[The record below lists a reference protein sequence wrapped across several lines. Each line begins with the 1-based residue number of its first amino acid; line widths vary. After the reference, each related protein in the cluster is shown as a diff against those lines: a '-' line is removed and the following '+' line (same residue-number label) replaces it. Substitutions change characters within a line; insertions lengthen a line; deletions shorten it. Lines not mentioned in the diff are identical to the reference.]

1 MRSIL
6 SVVQRTSVGV
16 WSAPARGAQTSVLA
30 WKADGV
36 CSRCRLQQSRQFSN
50 SRPVTDSL
58 LNVDHPAKLV
68 RVNRKHGPGL
78 IILALIPIIAFG
90 LGTWQVQRLDRKTKM
105 IAKFEDRLIK
115 PPLPLPPRVDPNA
128 ISDFDYRRVVATGRY
143 RHDQEMLVGPRMN
156 DGEDGFQVVTP
167 LERGDGQSTIL
178 VNRGWISRKLM
189 NQKDR
194 PEGLPQGEVVVEG
207 LLREPWKKNMFTPVN
222 KPEEGKFY
230 FPDIQQMADLTGSQP
245 VWIEETMVPELVEIY
260 DRIAKGR
267 PVGRAAE
274 VNLRN
279 NHAQYIFTW
288 YGLSLATSIMLWM
301 VVRKK
306 PNDALR
312 RVRQNRNWS

>member
-1 MRSIL
+1 MRND
-6 SVVQRTSVGV
+6 SV
-16 WSAPARGAQTSVLA
+16 AH
-30 WKADGV
+30 
-36 CSRCRLQQSRQFSN
+36 
-50 SRPVTDSL
+50 SL
-58 LNVDHPAKLV
+58 VSE
-68 RVNRKHGPGL
+68 
-78 IILALIPIIAFG
+78 IALIPIIAFG

-245 VWIEETMVPELVEIY
+245 VWIEETMGKTILSCRKSIDSLLTIVQFLSWSKYMIVLQRDDLLGAPRKSTCEITTPS
-260 DRIAKGR
+260 IFSPGKLSS
-267 PVGRAAE
+267 GRAMSHSVTHPLEA
-274 VNLRN
+274 
-279 NHAQYIFTW
+279 
-288 YGLSLATSIMLWM
+288 
-301 VVRKK
+301 
-306 PNDALR
+306 ALTISEGTACHWPR
-312 RVRQNRNWS
+312 PSCFGW